1 MDNDQI
7 TPPFNSPGTS
17 GLTGAQTPVRS
28 TPQISPDDEDEGL
41 ALGEIIAV
49 LIDYRWL
56 IAAISL
62 AALVLSLAWLF
73 VA

>member
-7 TPPFNSPGTS
+7 TPPFNSPGAS

-49 LIDYRWL
+49 
-56 IAAISL
+56 SSTT
-62 AALVLSLAWLF
+62 VG
-73 VA
+73 